1 MIITNSNNVIA
12 MTILRP
18 SRDASL
24 GRIREGV
31 PSRSWCLRRGG
42 VPDLTPGFKIRFQVS
57 LQNRNPMFPE

>member
-31 PSRSWCLRRGG
+31 PSGSWCLRRGG
-42 VPDLTPGFKIRFQVS
+42 VPDLTPGVMVCFREIIPKWPKNS
-57 LQNRNPMFPE
+57 G

>member
-42 VPDLTPGFKIRFQVS
+42 VPDLTWIQNKISSFSAKQESHVS
-57 LQNRNPMFPE
+57 